1 MRVER
6 TVLVVDDDP
15 QTLAS
20 LREVLSPHFKLI
32 YATTG
37 QQALEA
43 AERTRPSLILL
54 DINLPDVDGI
64 EVCRRLKSSSE
75 LASIPVLFVSSLSEG
90 AFGVEGFRAGAVDY
104 ITKPIIPDVVVAR
117 VKSHIS
123 LVQVER
129 LESAHNDAILMLAIA
144 GEYNDTDTGIHIRR
158 MAAISA
164 ALAKSAGCPAQMAAD
179 MNLAAQ
185 MHDIGKLGVPAHILK
200 KPGPLDTEEWKV
212 MRRHPEIGHQIL
224 SVSDAPLFQLAAEI
238 SLGHHERWD
247 GSGYPKGLKGDAIPL
262 SARIVALADV
272 FDALTSVRP
281 YKPAWSVDDSM
292 AHIKEGAGGH
302 FDPRL
307 VEVFVAILPEV
318 LDIKARF
325 ANLAAAS

>member
-1 MRVER
+1 MGVSR

-20 LREVLSPHFKLI
+20 LRETLSPHFKLI

-37 QQALEA
+37 QQALDA
-43 AERTRPSLILL
+43 AERNQPALILL
-54 DINLPDVDGI
+54 DINLPDIDGI
-64 EVCRRLKSSSE
+64 EVCRRLKANPDLS
-75 LASIPVLFVSSLSEG
+75 SIPVLFVSSLSEG
-90 AFGVEGFRAGAVDY
+90 AFGVDGFDAGAVDY

-129 LESAHNDAILMLAIA
+129 LQSAYNDALLMLAVA
-144 GEYNDTDTGIHIRR
+144 GEYNDSDTGIHIRR

-164 ALAKSAGCPAQMAAD
+164 TLAEHAGCSAEMVAEIR
-179 MNLAAQ
+179 LAAQ

-200 KPGPLDTEEWKV
+200 KPGPLDTDEWKV

-224 SVSDAPLFQLAAEI
+224 SVSEAPVFKLAAEI
-238 SLGHHERWD
+238 ALAHHERWD
-247 GSGYPKGLKGDAIPL
+247 GTGYPSGLAGSEIPL

-281 YKPAWSVDDSM
+281 YKSAWSIDQSM
-292 AHIKEGAGGH
+292 SHIKEGAGGH
-302 FDPRL
+302 FDPHL
-307 VEVFVAILPEV
+307 VEVFEQALPDI
-318 LDIKARF
+318 LDIRARF
-325 ANLAAAS
+325 EQLSKAG